1 MHVVVVESPAKAKTI
16 EGYLGSSYKV
26 IASFGHIRDLPSS
39 EGSVK
44 PENDFEMSWEMDSKG
59 KKQTKIIQDALKSA
73 NSLILATDPDREGEA
88 IAWHVLQALNEKGG
102 LKDKDVSRVTFNAI
116 TKKTVIEAIENPREL
131 DKELINAYLARRALD
146 YLVGFTLS
154 PVLWRKLPGAR
165 SAGRVQ
171 SVALRLLC
179 EREIEIESFIPKE
192 YWSINSFLTFEDN
205 PTFKASLTHYNNK
218 KIEQFDIK
226 NSDEA
231 EKIKEVLNT
240 SNFVVEEIDEKEV
253 SRKPSPP
260 FITSSMQMEASRK
273 LGMSAKN
280 TMQVAQRLYQNGLI
294 TYMRTDGVQ
303 IGEEGI
309 TEIRS
314 SINTIYGDK
323 YLPSKSNEYKSK
335 ITNAQEAHEAI
346 RPTDAS
352 ISPERIGSEFSKE
365 EIDLYGLIWKRTIAS
380 QMENWRGLR
389 TTINIA
395 NNDRDIQLRVSGTV
409 TTFDGYRTLY
419 EEGRKEDKP
428 QESQELPK
436 LEKGQHLKI
445 INTETNQ
452 HFTKAP
458 PRYSEATLVK
468 SLEEKGIGRPSTY
481 ASIISVLQDRQYVI
495 IENRYF
501 KPEAKGRLLSSFLE
515 NFFTQYVSYNFTADL
530 EKNLDKVSNGEINW
544 KDFLNNFWD
553 EFSVCADSAL
563 ELRTREILDK
573 LNESIG
579 NHVFKD
585 ENGEVNRQCPKCS
598 EGELSLKTS
607 RNGAFVGC
615 SQYPDCKYTRSFGSS
630 ERNVEEK
637 ILGKDPA
644 SGEDIHLLIGRY
656 GPYVQI
662 GLNEDKD
669 KKPKRSS
676 IPKTIDPSD
685 LNLEKAIDLLSL
697 PKVIGFHPEDNKEIT
712 GAIGPYGPYLL
723 HEGVYANLQNVDEL
737 FTIGLNRA
745 VDLIEEKRANP
756 GRGRGSKVIK
766 ELGNHPKDKKPIKLM
781 DGKYGPYVKHGKL
794 NVSIPKEKNIDDIDM
809 DIAIDLLNKPKKKK

>member
-16 EGYLGSSYKV
+16 ESYLGSSYKV

-44 PENDFEMSWEMDSKG
+44 PDNNFEMSWEMDTKG

-102 LKDKDVSRVTFNAI
+102 LKDKEVSRVTFNAI
-116 TKKTVIEAIENPREL
+116 TKKTVTEAIENPREL
-131 DKELINAYLARRALD
+131 DTELIDAYLARRALD

-192 YWSINSFLTFEDN
+192 YWSINTFLTFEDN
-205 PTFKASLTHYNNK
+205 PTFKASLTHFDSK
-218 KIEQFDIK
+218 KLDQFDIK
-226 NSDEA
+226 TSDEA
-231 EKIKEVLNT
+231 EKIKTLLEN
-240 SNFVVEEIDEKEV
+240 SNFVVEKIDEKEV

-303 IGEEGI
+303 IGEEGVN
-309 TEIRS
+309 EIRS
-314 SINTIYGDK
+314 SINKIYGDE

-352 ISPERIGSEFSKE
+352 MSPERIGSEFSKE
-365 EIDLYGLIWKRTIAS
+365 EKDLYGLIWKRTIAS

-389 TTINIA
+389 TTINIS
-395 NNDRDIQLRVSGTV
+395 NNEKDIYLRVSGTV
-409 TTFDGYRTLY
+409 TVFDGYRTLY

-428 QESQELPK
+428 QDSQELPK
-436 LEKGQHLKI
+436 LEKGQLLKL

-544 KDFLNNFWD
+544 KDFLNNFWN

-579 NHVFKD
+579 GHVFKD

-615 SQYPDCKYTRSFGSS
+615 SEYPDCKYTRSFGTS
-630 ERNVEEK
+630 EKKIEEK
-637 ILGKDPA
+637 ILGKDPS

-685 LNLEKAIDLLSL
+685 LTIEKAIDLLSL
-697 PKVIGFHPEDNKEIT
+697 PKVIGIHPDDSKEIT

-781 DGKYGPYVKHGKL
+781 DGKYGPYVKYGKL
-794 NVSIPKEKNIDDIDM
+794 NVSVPKEKNIDDVDIDV
-809 DIAIDLLNKPKKKK
+809 AIDLLNKPKKKK

>member
-192 YWSINSFLTFEDN
+192 YWSINSFLTYEDN
-205 PTFKASLTHYNNK
+205 PTFKASLTHYNKK

-231 EKIKEVLNT
+231 EKIKEALNT

-303 IGEEGI
+303 IGQEGI

-365 EIDLYGLIWKRTIAS
+365 EILHEDTNELLVDMWETLDFAGGIGLAAPQIGVSKQLAVIKLSEDSDRYPDMETTEPYVIFNPQITVLDKELQGFWEGCLSVPGLRGYVERPRKVKIDYLDEKAVERTIEVEDFLATVF
-380 QMENWRGLR
+380 QHELDHLIGMLYVDRME
-389 TTINIA
+389 
-395 NNDRDIQLRVSGTV
+395 DVS
-409 TTFDGYRTLY
+409 TLMF
-419 EEGRKEDKP
+419 ED
-428 QESQELPK
+428 EM
-436 LEKGQHLKI
+436 
-445 INTETNQ
+445 
-452 HFTKAP
+452 
-458 PRYSEATLVK
+458 
-468 SLEEKGIGRPSTY
+468 
-481 ASIISVLQDRQYVI
+481 VLQ
-495 IENRYF
+495 E
-501 KPEAKGRLLSSFLE
+501 
-515 NFFTQYVSYNFTADL
+515 VS
-530 EKNLDKVSNGEINW
+530 EE
-544 KDFLNNFWD
+544 
-553 EFSVCADSAL
+553 
-563 ELRTREILDK
+563 EILD
-573 LNESIG
+573 
-579 NHVFKD
+579 
-585 ENGEVNRQCPKCS
+585 
-598 EGELSLKTS
+598 
-607 RNGAFVGC
+607 
-615 SQYPDCKYTRSFGSS
+615 
-630 ERNVEEK
+630 
-637 ILGKDPA
+637 
-644 SGEDIHLLIGRY
+644 
-656 GPYVQI
+656 
-662 GLNEDKD
+662 
-669 KKPKRSS
+669 
-676 IPKTIDPSD
+676 
-685 LNLEKAIDLLSL
+685 
-697 PKVIGFHPEDNKEIT
+697 
-712 GAIGPYGPYLL
+712 
-723 HEGVYANLQNVDEL
+723 
-737 FTIGLNRA
+737 
-745 VDLIEEKRANP
+745 
-756 GRGRGSKVIK
+756 
-766 ELGNHPKDKKPIKLM
+766 
-781 DGKYGPYVKHGKL
+781 
-794 NVSIPKEKNIDDIDM
+794 
-809 DIAIDLLNKPKKKK
+809 

>member
-16 EGYLGSSYKV
+16 ESYLGSNYKV

-44 PENDFEMSWEMDSKG
+44 PDKDFEMSWEMDTKG

-88 IAWHVLQALNEKGG
+88 IAWHVLQTLKEKGG
-102 LKDKDVSRVTFNAI
+102 LKDKNVSRVTFNAI
-116 TKKTVIEAIENPREL
+116 TKKTVTEAIENPRDL
-131 DKELINAYLARRALD
+131 DTELIDAYLARRALD

-179 EREIEIESFIPKE
+179 EREIEIESFKPNE
-192 YWSINSFLTFEDN
+192 YWSVNSFLTFQDN
-205 PTFKASLTHYNNK
+205 PSFKASLTHFENK
-218 KIEQFDIK
+218 KLEQFDIK
-226 NSDEA
+226 DSNEA
-231 EKIKEVLNT
+231 EKIKMILSK
-240 SNFVVEEIDEKEV
+240 SNFTVDSIDEKQV

-303 IGEEGI
+303 IGKEGI
-309 TEIRS
+309 DEIRS
-314 SINTIYGDK
+314 SISKIYGEN
-323 YLPSKSNEYKSK
+323 YLPLKLNEYKSK

-346 RPTDAS
+346 RPTDAN

-365 EIDLYGLIWKRTIAS
+365 EKDLYGLIWKRTIAS

-389 TTINIA
+389 TTINII
-395 NNDRDIQLRVSGTV
+395 NNKKDIQLRVSGTV
-409 TTFDGYRTLY
+409 TVFDGYRTLY

-428 QESQELPK
+428 QDNQDLPK
-436 LEKGQHLKI
+436 LNIGQTLNH

-481 ASIISVLQDRQYVI
+481 ASIISVLQERQYVI
-495 IENRYF
+495 LENRYF

-544 KDFLNNFWD
+544 KDFLNNFWN
-553 EFSVCADSAL
+553 EFSICANSAL

-573 LNESIG
+573 LNDSIG
-579 NHVFKD
+579 NHIFKN
-585 ENGEVNRQCPKCS
+585 EKGEINRQCPKCKS
-598 EGELSLKTS
+598 GQLSLKTS

-615 SQYPDCKYTRSFGSS
+615 SEYPDCKYTRSFGTSGQ
-630 ERNVEEK
+630 NIEEK
-637 ILGKDPA
+637 ILGIDPG
-644 SGEDIHLLIGRY
+644 SGKNIHLLIGRY

-662 GLNEDKD
+662 GLSEDKEN
-669 KKPKRSS
+669 KPKRSS

-685 LNLEKAIDLLSL
+685 LSLKKAIDLLSL
-697 PKVIGFHPEDNKEIT
+697 PKVIGIHPEDSKEIT

-745 VDLIEEKRANP
+745 IDMIEEKRSNP
-756 GRGRGSKVIK
+756 GRGRGSKILK
-766 ELGNHPKDKKPIKLM
+766 ELGNHPKDKKSIKLM
-781 DGKYGPYVKHGKL
+781 DGKYGPYVKYGKF
-794 NVSIPKEKNIDDIDM
+794 NVSIPKEKNIEDIDI

>member
-1 MHVVVVESPAKAKTI
+1 
-16 EGYLGSSYKV
+16 
-26 IASFGHIRDLPSS
+26 
-39 EGSVK
+39 
-44 PENDFEMSWEMDSKG
+44 
-59 KKQTKIIQDALKSA
+59 
-73 NSLILATDPDREGEA
+73 
-88 IAWHVLQALNEKGG
+88 
-102 LKDKDVSRVTFNAI
+102 
-116 TKKTVIEAIENPREL
+116 
-131 DKELINAYLARRALD
+131 
-146 YLVGFTLS
+146 
-154 PVLWRKLPGAR
+154 
-165 SAGRVQ
+165 
-171 SVALRLLC
+171 
-179 EREIEIESFIPKE
+179 
-192 YWSINSFLTFEDN
+192 
-205 PTFKASLTHYNNK
+205 
-218 KIEQFDIK
+218 
-226 NSDEA
+226 
-231 EKIKEVLNT
+231 
-240 SNFVVEEIDEKEV
+240 
-253 SRKPSPP
+253 
-260 FITSSMQMEASRK
+260 
-273 LGMSAKN
+273 
-280 TMQVAQRLYQNGLI
+280 
-294 TYMRTDGVQ
+294 
-303 IGEEGI
+303 
-309 TEIRS
+309 
-314 SINTIYGDK
+314 
-323 YLPSKSNEYKSK
+323 
-335 ITNAQEAHEAI
+335 
-346 RPTDAS
+346 
-352 ISPERIGSEFSKE
+352 
-365 EIDLYGLIWKRTIAS
+365 
-380 QMENWRGLR
+380 MENWRGLR
-389 TTINIA
+389 TTINIS
-395 NNDRDIQLRVSGTV
+395 NNEKDIYLRVSGTV
-409 TTFDGYRTLY
+409 TVFDGYRTLY
-419 EEGRKEDKP
+419 EEGRKEDNPKD
-428 QESQELPK
+428 SQELPK
-436 LEKGQHLKI
+436 LEKGQLLKL

-544 KDFLNNFWD
+544 KDFLNNFWN

-579 NHVFKD
+579 SHVFKD

-615 SQYPDCKYTRSFGSS
+615 SKYPDCKYTRSFGTS

-637 ILGKDPA
+637 ILGKDPS

-685 LNLEKAIDLLSL
+685 LTIEKAIDLLSL
-697 PKVIGFHPEDNKEIT
+697 PKVIGIHPNDSKEIT

-794 NVSIPKEKNIDDIDM
+794 NVSVPKEKNIDDVDI